1 MVIKMYGEIEIKNKK
16 NLTKR
21 IIDAINNRENV
32 IYNNRYIINVIGSTI
47 YIDLQFLK
55 QLSIEEIEEILQKT
69 IWWENENSK
78 KIT

>member
-69 IWWENENSK
+69 IW
-78 KIT
+78 

>member
-32 IYNNRYIINVIGSTI
+32 FKEFANVH
-47 YIDLQFLK
+47 K
-55 QLSIEEIEEILQKT
+55 
-69 IWWENENSK
+69 NE
-78 KIT
+78 